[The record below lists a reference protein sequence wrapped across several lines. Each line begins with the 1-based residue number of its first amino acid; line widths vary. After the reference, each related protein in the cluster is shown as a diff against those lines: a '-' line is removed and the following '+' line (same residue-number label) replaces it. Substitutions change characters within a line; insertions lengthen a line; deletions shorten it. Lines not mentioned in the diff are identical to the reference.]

1 MRELSTDEIPEV
13 AGGGLVSL
21 AVTLGVGLAA
31 NYVYEAIGGR
41 EGIDNFFREFSEA
54 NRIARQYELMGCLR

>member
-13 AGGGLVSL
+13 AGGVPPFWIG
-21 AVTLGVGLAA
+21 LGVGIVAD
-31 NYVYEAIGGR
+31 YIYDSVGGK

-54 NRIARQYELMGCLR
+54 NRIARKYELMGCLR